1 MYKVTETVST
11 APIIGSA
18 ASYRFEA
25 LLWGSNAI
33 IEEVTFFVLEVHQYG
48 KKGGNRP
55 TLRWRS
61 INSYLSFKSL
71 LYGATFPPTHLVDFI
86 RRGEHRGGAGFSQ
99 FYPDIPSLLGARVCV
114 CFFYYLKKIFL
125 LFSLS
130 LSLSTITILPYSFL
144 FLYLSVYVRVRAYVC
159 ECVSTLEIT
168 LIES

>member
-1 MYKVTETVST
+1 MAKKSEIVPPYDGVLST
-11 APIIGSA
+11 
-18 ASYRFEA
+18 
-25 LLWGSNAI
+25 L
-33 IEEVTFFVLEVHQYG
+33 
-48 KKGGNRP
+48 
-55 TLRWRS
+55 
-61 INSYLSFKSL
+61 YLSFKSL

-168 LIES
+168 LIESWSLFSIIMISQRQFCWYQPTQRLCSHPAMVVNKVSL